1 MLRSK
6 IIITIITIIII
17 IIIIMETVLAIRVHV
32 SLYCT
37 QNMFCTKTLSSHI
50 VDPHS
55 VLTLLMAL
63 FKLQL

>member
-1 MLRSK
+1 MLRLK
-6 IIITIITIIII
+6 VIIIIII

-37 QNMFCTKTLSSHI
+37 QNMCCTKTLSNHI
-50 VDPHS
+50 VDRHS

-63 FKLQL
+63 YKLQL